1 VNTKTAGPKFKMI
14 YRQFDQSQM
23 ELGVFLERSQQL
35 SIRILSNKFV
45 ISQNQYVMETIFSFV
60 SQPREFSALIFIIRS
75 QGARLTKWLTGITAL
90 TPSCGSIGG
99 AEEKFK
105 E

>member
-1 VNTKTAGPKFKMI
+1 MI

-23 ELGVFLERSQQL
+23 ELGVSLETSQQL

-45 ISQNQYVMETIFSFV
+45 ISQNQYIMETIFSFV

-75 QGARLTKWLTGITAL
+75 QGTCITKWPTGITTM
-90 TPSCGSIGG
+90 TPSGGSIGR
-99 AEEKFK
+99 AKEKFK